1 MAEKWPRIDV
11 TVDAVVFGYDASEG
25 ISILLIKRK
34 NPPFKGDWAI
44 PGGFVDKG
52 ESLEDAVYREL
63 KEETGIEVNYLE
75 QLYTFGEPD
84 RDPRKRIISVAYY
97 GLVKPDAFV
106 VHAADDADDADW
118 FKIDE
123 LPPLAFDHKKILDM
137 ALFRLR
143 NKITYEPVGFE
154 LLDEKFPFSALHKLY
169 ETLYGK
175 SIDRRNF
182 KKKFLSLGIL
192 KELELQKSI
201 GRGRPGNLYKFDK
214 KKYFKLKEQGI
225 VFEI

>member
-1 MAEKWPRIDV
+1 MSEKWPRIDV

-75 QLYTFGEPD
+75 QLYTFGEAD

-97 GLVKPDAFV
+97 GLVKPDAFE

-123 LPPLAFDHKKILDM
+123 LPKLAFDHKKILDM

>member
-44 PGGFVDKG
+44 PGGLVDKG

-84 RDPRKRIISVAYY
+84 RDPRKRIMSVAYY

-214 KKYFKLKEQGI
+214 KLSLI
-225 VFEI
+225 HI